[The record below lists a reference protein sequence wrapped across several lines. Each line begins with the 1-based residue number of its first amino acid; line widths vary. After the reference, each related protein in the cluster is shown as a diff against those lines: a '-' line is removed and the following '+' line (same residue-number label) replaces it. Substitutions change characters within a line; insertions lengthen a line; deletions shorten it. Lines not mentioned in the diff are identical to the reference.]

1 MLADLNAWTNE
12 ASFEVLD
19 LQANKCSKK
28 VCVASINTTHF
39 QKFTAIFAMKGP
51 LPNVIVTCTARKTL
65 PVSVEVGSLTNTY
78 PDQRFDEWTRKLEPS
93 SSTVKT
99 AKDLYAG
106 SSWSPV
112 REIIDSAR
120 ANVWIASAGYGLITP
135 ATSILSYSA
144 TFTRNHPDFVGAD
157 DVKNGAQN
165 WWSKLT
171 ARNIKREPISSI
183 SELVRQNPDIPLIA
197 SLSEDYWA
205 ALKSD
210 FEEAARIVRSPENMV
225 IVAAGVSEK
234 GNLGGHFLPCS
245 ARLERELGRGR
256 SALNVRTLAHILK
269 KYPYL
274 VGKRE
279 LFETFQQLLSSL
291 DDYPYPQRSQ
301 TSDEQ
306 VVEFIRRRKLDCPKV
321 SHSSLLREFRA
332 GGNACEQSRFRE
344 LFKQTN
350 PI

>member
-1 MLADLNAWTNE
+1 MPAL
-12 ASFEVLD
+12 SPK
-19 LQANKCSKK
+19 NKCSKK
-28 VCVASINTTHF
+28 VCVASINTTPFH
-39 QKFTAIFAMKGP
+39 KFTAIFAMQGP

-78 PDQRFDEWTRKLEPS
+78 PDQRFDAWTRKLEPS

-210 FEEAARIVRSPENMV
+210 FEEAARFVRSPENMV
-225 IVAAGVSEK
+225 IIAAGVSEK
-234 GNLGGHFLPCS
+234 GPLGRYFLPCS

-256 SALNVRTLAHILK
+256 SALNVRTLALILR
-269 KYPYL
+269 KYRDQ

-279 LFETFQQLLSSL
+279 LFETFQQLLSRL

-344 LFKQTN
+344 LFKKTN

>member
-1 MLADLNAWTNE
+1 
-12 ASFEVLD
+12 
-19 LQANKCSKK
+19 
-28 VCVASINTTHF
+28 
-39 QKFTAIFAMKGP
+39 MKGP

-210 FEEAARIVRSPENMV
+210 FEGEAAGTDTFYPLKGTPVLFGSVSVKAIKSKMPALSPE
-225 IVAAGVSEK
+225 SK
-234 GNLGGHFLPCS
+234 DP
-245 ARLERELGRGR
+245 RGKPR
-256 SALNVRTLAHILK
+256 GI
-269 KYPYL
+269 
-274 VGKRE
+274 
-279 LFETFQQLLSSL
+279 
-291 DDYPYPQRSQ
+291 
-301 TSDEQ
+301 
-306 VVEFIRRRKLDCPKV
+306 
-321 SHSSLLREFRA
+321 
-332 GGNACEQSRFRE
+332 
-344 LFKQTN
+344 
-350 PI
+350 